1 MKRILLLF
9 VLSLTLGQLTVNA
22 QTKEFA
28 KEGKTAIKEHK
39 LVVKE
44 RKELAKLTEKQFKG
58 QMLKEG
64 KKQAKQL
71 KREGWKSAPGTLPV
85 ENQLS
90 EYYIKLN
97 ELDGRFPKY
106 VIGRGSAKAAT
117 YGMAR
122 KQALA
127 RARVDI
133 AASLQA
139 EVASLN
145 EMSEGNTEL
154 SNGEVETMAKMMETS
169 QTLVQQSIGRTDVV
183 YEIFREVDGKTE
195 VQVAVS
201 YDGNA
206 AKETLM
212 KLFDENDAQLRAKLQ
227 RMLEQK

>member
-1 MKRILLLF
+1 MKRILLLL
-9 VLSLTLGQLTVNA
+9 VLSLTMGQLTVNA

-64 KKQAKQL
+64 KKQAKEL
-71 KREGWKSAPGTLPV
+71 KREGWKAAPGTLPI
-85 ENQLS
+85 ENQFS
-90 EYYIKLN
+90 EYFIQRN

-106 VIGRGSAKAAT
+106 IMGIGTAKAAT

-122 KQALA
+122 KQAVA
-127 RARVDI
+127 RARLDI

-145 EMSEGNTEL
+145 ETSDGNTEL

-169 QTLVQQSIGRTDVV
+169 QTLVQQSIGRTNVV

-195 VQVAVS
+195 VRVAVS

-212 KLFDENDAQLRAKLQ
+212 KLFDENDAELRAKLQ